1 MIANKILIEKLD
13 LLIKELEQ
21 TNNPAK
27 DYYRK
32 VLERYKSI
40 SEKDVRNFLVS
51 LHGSVKIKDMNA
63 FNKSQSDA
71 WDDMWSKVDSLLNDK
86 QDN

>member
-1 MIANKILIEKLD
+1 MIEYKILVEKLD
-13 LLIKELEQ
+13 LLIKELDQ
-21 TNNPAK
+21 TNNPSK

-32 VLERYKSI
+32 VLDSYKSI
-40 SEKDVRNFLVS
+40 SEKDVRDFLIS

-86 QDN
+86 N